1 MRLSDWCDL
10 MWETTADIN
19 YLELAQ
25 FWRGKGL

>member
-1 MRLSDWCDL
+1 MLSDWCDR
-10 MWETTADIN
+10 MWSVTSDMN

>member
-1 MRLSDWCDL
+1 MLSEWCDR
-10 MWETTADIN
+10 MWETTQELA

>member
-1 MRLSDWCDL
+1 MTLSEWCDR
-10 MWETTADIN
+10 MWETTQELV

>member
-1 MRLSDWCDL
+1 MLSEWCDR
-10 MWETTADIN
+10 MWEATSDMN

>member
-1 MRLSDWCDL
+1 MLSEWCDR
-10 MWETTADIN
+10 MWAQTQELA